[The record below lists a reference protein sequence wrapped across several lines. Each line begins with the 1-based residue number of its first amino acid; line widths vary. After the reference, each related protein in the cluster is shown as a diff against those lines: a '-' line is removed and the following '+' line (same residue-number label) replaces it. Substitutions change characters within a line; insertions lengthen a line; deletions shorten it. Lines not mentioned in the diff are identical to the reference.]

1 MKEDG
6 EEIVCVE
13 EPSLEKCYH
22 EVCQETG
29 ALPVVKEFDV
39 L

>member
-29 ALPVVKEFDV
+29 ALSVVKEFDV